1 MGSRASVGM
10 GGLPRGDDTA
20 AVPRTEQNLPKERRR
35 EGIQAVR
42 MVHLIKII
50 IAEYVCYFLVAGTM
64 SKSTNFFT
72 VNKEVIRS
80 QAKLGIL

>member
-1 MGSRASVGM
+1 M

-20 AVPRTEQNLPKERRR
+20 AVPWTEQNLPKERRR

-50 IAEYVCYFLVAGTM
+50 IAEYVYLLVA
-64 SKSTNFFT
+64 KQCLNQPNFIT
-72 VNKEVIRS
+72 ANNEVTKPS
-80 QAKLGIL
+80 

>member
-10 GGLPRGDDTA
+10 GGFPRGGDTD
-20 AVPRTEQNLPKERRR
+20 AVPQTEQNLPKERRR

-50 IAEYVCYFLVAGTM
+50 IAESVCRFLVAGKV
-64 SKSTNFFT
+64 SKSINFYYC
-72 VNKEVIRS
+72 
-80 QAKLGIL
+80 